1 MNEVVGGKK
10 PGLFATRDVSSLLTE
25 THETPATS
33 SSGRSARG
41 SSLRWV
47 WVPSSGPASLW

>member
-1 MNEVVGGKK
+1 MTEVVGRKK
-10 PGLFATRDVSSLLTE
+10 PGLFATRDVSSQLTE
-25 THETPATS
+25 THETGTS
-33 SSGRSARG
+33 SSGWSARG